1 MTDIDKLTEEQL
13 ARAEADF
20 NDRQAARTL
29 ADEGHLSTAGVQ
41 RVSFATLQTLAQSGR
56 PLAEAFAGKPI
67 PFNAIQLYRTFL
79 QRRCLGYS
87 LGAKAAST
95 EEIAARDVGPY
106 RFEVELDEDAAFL
119 MIHIGQAELPQVIT
133 FLRDDGRQ
141 ELISLPKPVEGVVQ
155 VGLSRHEQQWRS
167 LQELLAS
174 PETAIYIF

>member
-1 MTDIDKLTEEQL
+1 MIDIDKLTEEQL
-13 ARAEADF
+13 ASAEADF
-20 NDRQAARTL
+20 NDRQAARML
-29 ADEGHLSTAGVQ
+29 ADEERQSERSGQG
-41 RVSFATLQTLAQSGR
+41 VSFATLQELAQNGR

-67 PFNAIQLYRTFL
+67 PFNAIQLYRTLL
-79 QRRCLGYS
+79 QRRSLGYS

-106 RFEVELDEDAAFL
+106 RFEIELDDDAAFL
-119 MIHIGQAELPQVIT
+119 MIHIGKAELPQVIT

-141 ELISLPKPVEGVVQ
+141 ELLSLPKPVEGVVQ